1 LSIVI
6 INLKICYRG
15 VKCLSDAPSGN
26 GIKNFLNF
34 INRLF
39 LKESKDQKN
48 VESKE
53 KHLLTHNYLFDVVD
67 EEQFNL
73 YEDELFLRTIT
84 FKEKKV
90 NDILTPRT
98 NVVAIDIN
106 ESVDFICNLF
116 LQERYSRIPVYEQ
129 DIDHIIGVIS
139 EREFLTQLIQKQT
152 VSIHELIRVP
162 IFVMETMKISTV
174 LKILQKKN
182 AHLAIVMDE
191 FGGTSG
197 IVTLEDIIE
206 ELVGEIRDE
215 FDEQE
220 DDFFQIN
227 ENEYQFQAAIDLSS
241 FFNRFNIKKPSSKY
255 LTLGGWLFESFKHI
269 PKNGEL
275 LQYKNLTFII
285 KEVQNR
291 RIQSVIVK
299 INQQN
304 LQSKLGS

>member
-1 LSIVI
+1 M
-6 INLKICYRG
+6 
-15 VKCLSDAPSGN
+15 SDAPSGN

-39 LKESKDQKN
+39 SKESKDRKN
-48 VESKE
+48 VDSKE
-53 KHLLTHNYLFDVVD
+53 KHLLTHHYLFDVDV
-67 EEQFNL
+67 EEQINL

-98 NVVAIDIN
+98 NLVAVDLN
-106 ESVDFICNLF
+106 ESVHSICNLF

-152 VSIHELIRVP
+152 VTIHELIREP

-174 LKILQKKN
+174 LKILQKQN
-182 AHLAIVMDE
+182 AHLAIVVDE

-215 FDEQE
+215 FDEKE
-220 DDFFQIN
+220 EDFFQIN
-227 ENEYQFQAAIDLSS
+227 ENEYQFQASIDLSS
-241 FFNRFNIKKPSSKY
+241 FFNRFKIKKPSSRY

-299 INQQN
+299 INH

>member
-1 LSIVI
+1 MELT
-6 INLKICYRG
+6 
-15 VKCLSDAPSGN
+15 
-26 GIKNFLNF
+26 
-34 INRLF
+34 
-39 LKESKDQKN
+39 N
-48 VESKE
+48 VHFKE
-53 KHLLTHNYLFDVVD
+53 KHLLTHNDLFDV
-67 EEQFNL
+67 EEEFKL

-98 NVVAIDIN
+98 NVVAVDIN
-106 ESVDFICNLF
+106 ESTDFICNLF

-139 EREFLTQLIQKQT
+139 EREFLTQLIQKQS
-152 VSIHELIRVP
+152 VNIHELIREP
-162 IFVMETMKISTV
+162 IFVIETMKISTV
-174 LKILQKKN
+174 LKILQKQN

-215 FDEQE
+215 FDELE

-227 ENEYQFQAAIDLSS
+227 ENEYQFQASIDLSS
-241 FFNRFNIKKPSSKY
+241 FFNRFNIKKPNSRY

-275 LQYKNLTFII
+275 LQYKNLTFIV

-299 INQQN
+299 INHQN

>member
-1 LSIVI
+1 M
-6 INLKICYRG
+6 
-15 VKCLSDAPSGN
+15 SDAPSGN
-26 GIKNFLNF
+26 GIKLLFNF

-39 LKESKDQKN
+39 FRKSKDRKN
-48 VESKE
+48 VDSQEE
-53 KHLLTHNYLFDVVD
+53 HHLIQSYLFDVD
-67 EEQFNL
+67 EELSKL
-73 YEDELFLRTIT
+73 YEDDLLLRTMT

-90 NDILTPRT
+90 SDILTPRT
-98 NVVAIDIN
+98 KVVAIDIN
-106 ESVDFICNLF
+106 ESVDLIWDLF

-129 DIDHIIGVIS
+129 DMDHIIGIIS
-139 EREFLTQLIQKQT
+139 EREFLTKLVQKQS
-152 VSIHELIRVP
+152 VNIRELIREPV
-162 IFVMETMKISTV
+162 FVMESMKISTV
-174 LKILQKKN
+174 LQILQKQN
-182 AHLAIVMDE
+182 AHLAIVVDE

-215 FDEQE
+215 FDELE

-227 ENEYQFQAAIDLSS
+227 ENEYQFQASIDLTS
-241 FFNRFNIKKPSSKY
+241 FFNQFNIKKPSSRY

-269 PKNGEL
+269 PKNGEF

-285 KEVQNR
+285 NEVQNR

-299 INQQN
+299 INNQN

>member
-1 LSIVI
+1 M
-6 INLKICYRG
+6 
-15 VKCLSDAPSGN
+15 KCLSDAPSGN
-26 GIKNFLNF
+26 RKIFFNF

-39 LKESKDQKN
+39 FRKSKDQYN
-48 VESKE
+48 VDSKE
-53 KHLLTHNYLFDVVD
+53 KHLLIQNDIFEVD
-67 EEQFNL
+67 DEDQSKL

-106 ESVDFICNLF
+106 ESVDFICKLF

-139 EREFLTQLIQKQT
+139 EREFLTQLIQNQT
-152 VSIHELIRVP
+152 VNIHELIREP
-162 IFVMETMKISTV
+162 IFVIETMKISTV
-174 LKILQKKN
+174 LKILQKQN

-215 FDEQE
+215 FDELE

-227 ENEYQFQAAIDLSS
+227 ESEYQFQASIDLSS
-241 FFNRFNIKKPSSKY
+241 FFNRFNIKKPNSRY

-269 PKNGEL
+269 PKNGEF

-299 INQQN
+299 INHQN